1 LFLFLGIE
9 RSPHIRCRA
18 AARTSGGTH
27 DTREGILLQTN
38 HVRTLDSPQVI
49 VEHILA
55 LFEAKGW
62 LDILQETTPW
72 LEISNV
78 SPELEYWLEET

>member
-1 LFLFLGIE
+1 
-9 RSPHIRCRA
+9 
-18 AARTSGGTH
+18 
-27 DTREGILLQTN
+27 LLQTN